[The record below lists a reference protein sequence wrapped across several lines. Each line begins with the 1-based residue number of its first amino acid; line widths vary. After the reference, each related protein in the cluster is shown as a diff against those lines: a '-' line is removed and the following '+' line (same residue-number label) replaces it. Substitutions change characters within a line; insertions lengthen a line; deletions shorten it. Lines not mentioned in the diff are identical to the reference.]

1 MCFDLLNRQRRGT
14 HLILMVKDPILLY
27 FFCIII
33 RNIIFSH
40 IAFKDNGKETE
51 LGVVSFGR
59 DGVSPSLRNEDK
71 KISKT
76 IRYTFSPVFVLP
88 FLPESSGYVSRGVP
102 GNVSES
108 NCEEPCEERP
118 RARRLHS
125 LPRYENSRINN
136 KHKYLSPYRITST
149 LDPIHTRLFCR
160 YINIGLRQT
169 PTLA

>member
-1 MCFDLLNRQRRGT
+1 MLLRITEKKQNLELSHLEGT
-14 HLILMVKDPILLY
+14 AFPPRFEMRTRKYPKRYDTLFLPYL
-27 FFCIII
+27 FF
-33 RNIIFSH
+33 
-40 IAFKDNGKETE
+40 
-51 LGVVSFGR
+51 L
-59 DGVSPSLRNEDK
+59 
-71 KISKT
+71 
-76 IRYTFSPVFVLP
+76 

>member
-88 FLPESSGYVSRGVP
+88 FF
-102 GNVSES
+102 
-108 NCEEPCEERP
+108 
-118 RARRLHS
+118 
-125 LPRYENSRINN
+125 
-136 KHKYLSPYRITST
+136 T
-149 LDPIHTRLFCR
+149 
-160 YINIGLRQT
+160 
-169 PTLA
+169 